1 MLFDRVGGRVCM
13 RVMDGKDAAAHS
25 ISYYGRLES
34 NAVRALVSS
43 NMLPHLCKTVC
54 IKCTFVSQA

>member
-1 MLFDRVGGRVCM
+1 M